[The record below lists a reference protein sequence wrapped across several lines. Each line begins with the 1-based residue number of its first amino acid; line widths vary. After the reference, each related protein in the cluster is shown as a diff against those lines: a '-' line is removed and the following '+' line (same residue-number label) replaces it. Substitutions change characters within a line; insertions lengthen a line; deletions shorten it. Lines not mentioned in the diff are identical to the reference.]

1 MEDNIEGRYV
11 AFSKPRLNWKK
22 WECFDLDTRD
32 LLGMVEYNSD
42 TKRYIFI
49 PQKNHILLSEH
60 MSEILGFM
68 QKVEEE

>member
-1 MEDNIEGRYV
+1 MKDNIEGKYV
-11 AFSKPRLNWKK
+11 AFSKSHLNWKK
-22 WECFDLDTRD
+22 WECFG
-32 LLGMVEYNSD
+32 LGWGDFLGTVEYSKD
-42 TKRYIFI
+42 LKRYIFI